1 MRNILYL
8 CFLAFFLL
16 GISTQAE
23 ARKKKKS
30 GKEIAKEEKKT
41 ESLTPYQK
49 LFEGKK
55 VETAKGIMTVHKVD
69 GKVYVEF
76 PLSLQNKD
84 MLLLSSIERTSDHGD
99 GAVGQFGGYQKP
111 LFVYFPTTKTT
122 D

>member
-84 MLLLSSIERTSDHGD
+84 ML
-99 GAVGQFGGYQKP
+99 GA
-111 LFVYFPTTKTT
+111 FVITAVIFLGRKLCKVYIFC
-122 D
+122 

>member
-1 MRNILYL
+1 M
-8 CFLAFFLL
+8 L

-55 VETAKGIMTVHKVD
+55 VEMVD
-69 GKVYVEF
+69 CPLVE
-76 PLSLQNKD
+76 
-84 MLLLSSIERTSDHGD
+84 
-99 GAVGQFGGYQKP
+99 GAVVATIDSVGGMSFEDIRTALAGVGRAKK
-111 LFVYFPTTKTT
+111 F
-122 D
+122 

>member
-1 MRNILYL
+1 M
-8 CFLAFFLL
+8 
-16 GISTQAE
+16 
-23 ARKKKKS
+23 
-30 GKEIAKEEKKT
+30 
-41 ESLTPYQK
+41 TPYQK

-99 GAVGQFGGYQKP
+99 GAVGQFGGYQIP
-111 LFVYFPTTKTT
+111 FRFVQK
-122 D
+122 DSVLLAQRICLGVR